1 MNDLNYI
8 NEFCQ
13 HGLMLTMHNSDFQQK
28 ERILRLPRAV
38 TKWDSYIIRQFINSL
53 KVIIHDL
60 QMPMPSSSGAASE
73 LHQS

>member
-38 TKWDSYIIRQFINSL
+38 IKWINILSVSL
-53 KVIIHDL
+53 LTH
-60 QMPMPSSSGAASE
+60 
-73 LHQS
+73 

>member
-1 MNDLNYI
+1 MTLNCEPLFTQGIIILEKGSLMNDLNYI

-38 TKWDSYIIRQFINSL
+38 TKWN
-53 KVIIHDL
+53 
-60 QMPMPSSSGAASE
+60 
-73 LHQS
+73 